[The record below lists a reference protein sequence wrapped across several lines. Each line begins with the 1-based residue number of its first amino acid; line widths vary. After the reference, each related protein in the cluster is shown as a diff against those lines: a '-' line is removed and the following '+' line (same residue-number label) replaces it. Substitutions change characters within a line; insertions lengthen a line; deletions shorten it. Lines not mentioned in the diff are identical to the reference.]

1 VDAIPS
7 EKQLALYRPAFVH
20 NCMILVVRAHRSLI
34 PSAFQH
40 AEEPDITGE
49 LVRAAHDIIESND
62 TEPWMDHLEVL
73 DDPPQNVSG
82 RFGKRRPRI
91 DIEFVQTGQKPRPR
105 FHLEAKRLYRS
116 DSANEY
122 FGVGGLTMLLEG
134 SYAANW
140 PSAGMLGYVQSDNCA
155 TWISRLET
163 GLETRLTLLQITDEH
178 PGWTSAQWTEEG
190 LREARI
196 SSHRRT
202 QKDLGPILIYHL
214 LLAFYR

>member
-1 VDAIPS
+1 MDAIPS

-82 RFGKRRPRI
+82 RF
-91 DIEFVQTGQKPRPR
+91 
-105 FHLEAKRLYRS
+105 S
-116 DSANEY
+116 DSSLKGTRSQAR
-122 FGVGGLTMLLEG
+122 V
-134 SYAANW
+134 
-140 PSAGMLGYVQSDNCA
+140 PSDDFVSQHLRSP
-155 TWISRLET
+155 RL
-163 GLETRLTLLQITDEH
+163 
-178 PGWTSAQWTEEG
+178 
-190 LREARI
+190 
-196 SSHRRT
+196 
-202 QKDLGPILIYHL
+202 
-214 LLAFYR
+214 